1 MNTSF
6 VLIVRLDNSFYY
18 DIIYFM
24 IKKFKTKNIFI
35 NKINIE

>member
-24 IKKFKTKNIFI
+24 IKNLKPKTYLLIK
-35 NKINIE
+35 